1 MMSVEDGCQLV
12 SDKLMAMSPLAM
24 TIGLY
29 LFLPVFILATLY
41 DCTTLTIAFL
51 RV

>member
-1 MMSVEDGCQLV
+1 MMIVEDGCQLV
-12 SDKLMAMSPLAM
+12 LDKLMVASPLAM

-29 LFLPVFILATLY
+29 LFSPVFILATLY

-51 RV
+51 